1 MKKIQGEGKGSS
13 VWKTSFSIVVFIGL
27 LVLLGFSILAAI
39 TFGNADI
46 SIQEVYRVVCYELFH
61 IDGFSAYGE
70 GAVHDVV
77 WLIRFPRVLLGAAIG
92 MGLSVCGVVMQAVV
106 KNPLADPYVLGIS
119 SGASLGATAAIL
131 FGFGT
136 LFGSNSIGIM
146 AFLGAM
152 VTSFAVL
159 FIANMGSRANAGKL
173 ILAGMAV
180 SAVCSAFSSFLLYIA
195 NDKNGAAEV
204 TYWTMGNLGGAKW
217 ENVQVILPVILIGT
231 LIFWSQFRNLNLML
245 LGDEV
250 SITLGTDLHK
260 ARMIYMI
267 LSSLMVGFAVY
278 CAGMIGFV
286 GLIIPHVIRMVFGT
300 DHRRMIPFSG
310 LLGAIFLIWADVI
323 CRIILKNAEMPI
335 GIFVSMIGAPCFIYL
350 MDSEGTR
357 DEGRSRTGRSQL
369 WGKKNL
375 KRSFYKCRR
384 KRICRY
390 YRP

>member
-1 MKKIQGEGKGSS
+1 MKKIQRKGEGAS
-13 VWKTSFSIVVFIGL
+13 VWKTSFSIAVFIGL
-27 LVLLGFSILAAI
+27 LILLIFSILAAI

-46 SIQEVYRVVCYELFH
+46 SIKEVYQVICYELFH
-61 IDGFSAYGE
+61 IGEFSAYGE

-77 WLIRFPRVLLGAAIG
+77 WLIRFPRVLLGAGVG
-92 MGLSVCGVVMQAVV
+92 MGLAVCGVVMQAVV

-119 SGASLGATAAIL
+119 SGASLGATAGIL

-136 LFGSNSIGIM
+136 LFGSNSVGIM

-152 VTSFAVL
+152 GTSFAVL

-195 NDKNGAAEV
+195 NDKNGTAEV
-204 TYWTMGNLGGAKW
+204 TYWTMGSLGGAKW

-260 ARMIYMI
+260 ARTIYMI

-286 GLIIPHVIRMVFGT
+286 GLIIPHVIRMLFGT

-310 LLGAIFLIWADVI
+310 ILGAIFLIWADVF
-323 CRIILKNAEMPI
+323 CRIILENSEMPI

-350 MDSEGTR
+350 MV
-357 DEGRSRTGRSQL
+357 
-369 WGKKNL
+369 
-375 KRSFYKCRR
+375 R
-384 KRICRY
+384 KSY
-390 YRP
+390 GFGGEKG